1 MFLVKK
7 KYFLQVTIN
16 PSYRSSELCQ
26 TSNAENLAKLFTG
39 LLPLNAVLMFY
50 VRWDPESASAFTI
63 RRF

>member
-7 KYFLQVTIN
+7 KYFLQLTLN

-39 LLPLNAVLMFY
+39 LLPLNAALMFD
-50 VRWDPESASAFTI
+50 V
-63 RRF
+63 